1 MPGGIWVI
9 AEEKGGRL
17 ARISAEGA
25 TLARALA
32 DASGG
37 TAAGV
42 VATAA
47 PAAVASELGDYVPR
61 VLSIEVQG
69 ASDVAAAAAIAP
81 AIASLVEREQPSFLV
96 LGATPEGRDLAG
108 MLSALLG
115 WGVLANAIAVGW
127 ADDGPSV
134 DMSILGGRFLTTSAF
149 TGDHGI
155 LTIRS
160 NSVAAEPS
168 PAPGSV
174 EVVTGLA
181 PAALPVVRLT
191 ERVDESSEAVPIE
204 EARVIVAGGRGIG
217 STEGFAVVEDLAHAL
232 DGSVGATR
240 AAVDAGWIGF
250 SQQIGQTG
258 KVVKPQLY
266 VALGIS
272 GAIQHTVGVQGAETV
287 VAVNKDPDAPI
298 AEFADL
304 FVVGDL
310 FTVGP
315 AIVAELK
322 SRGG

>member
-1 MPGGIWVI
+1 
-9 AEEKGGRL
+9 
-17 ARISAEGA
+17 
-25 TLARALA
+25 
-32 DASGG
+32 
-37 TAAGV
+37 
-42 VATAA
+42 
-47 PAAVASELGDYVPR
+47 
-61 VLSIEVQG
+61 
-69 ASDVAAAAAIAP
+69 
-81 AIASLVEREQPSFLV
+81 
-96 LGATPEGRDLAG
+96 
-108 MLSALLG
+108 
-115 WGVLANAIAVGW
+115 
-127 ADDGPSV
+127 
-134 DMSILGGRFLTTSAF
+134 
-149 TGDHGI
+149 
-155 LTIRS
+155 
-160 NSVAAEPS
+160 
-168 PAPGSV
+168 
-174 EVVTGLA
+174 
-181 PAALPVVRLT
+181 
-191 ERVDESSEAVPIE
+191 VDESSEAVPIE

-217 STEGFAVVEDLAHAL
+217 GPEGLAVVEELAHAL

-310 FTVGP
+310 FAVAP

>member
-9 AEEKGGRL
+9 AEEKSGRL

-25 TLARALA
+25 TLARVLA
-32 DASGG
+32 EASGG

-47 PAAVASELGDYVPR
+47 PAAVASELADYVPW
-61 VLSIEVQG
+61 VLSIEVPG

-81 AIASLVEREQPSFLV
+81 AIAALVERERPSFLV

-127 ADDGPSV
+127 TDGGPSV
-134 DMSILGGRFLTTSAF
+134 DMSVLGGRFLTTSAF

-155 LTIRS
+155 LTVRS
-160 NSVAAEPS
+160 NSVSAQPAAT
-168 PAPGSV
+168 AGSV

-217 STEGFAVVEDLAHAL
+217 STEGFSVVEDLAHAL